1 MAQQYNHVFIIDS
14 FFFFIKFPDLFTCR
28 EVRDGTMLKLV
39 DSDTLTT
46 STVRRS
52 RSAHSSLSNDSHYYS
67 EPEFDAD
74 PLSTSE
80 LPDKIGVCV

>member
-1 MAQQYNHVFIIDS
+1 
-14 FFFFIKFPDLFTCR
+14 
-28 EVRDGTMLKLV
+28 MLKLV
-39 DSDTLTT
+39 DSDALTP